1 MRSHCEIVSQPTEQ
15 LRTRREYVDCLAPTR
30 NERPLTCRS
39 VANPKSRGAHDER
52 VIRSRVLFICGSLNQ
67 TTQLHAVARAMPDA
81 SAYFTP
87 FYGAAGVTAMRRLG
101 LLENTIG
108 GHKLR
113 NRCLDYLQRHALAV
127 DLDGARG
134 GYDLVVNCT
143 DVALPDNLAGV
154 PLVVVQEGILDPPG
168 VAFDLVRR
176 FPEHIPRWLAGTAA
190 SGLSRKYQQF
200 CVASAGYRDL
210 FIARGASPAKLVV
223 TGIPNF
229 DDCAAYLDNDFPHR
243 DYALVCSS
251 DARETYKL
259 HDREAFIRRALRI
272 AGSRRVLF
280 KLHPNERVD
289 RARKE
294 IARLAPRASV
304 YVDGPTNAMIANC
317 SVLISEWSSVAF
329 VALAL
334 GKEVHSSH
342 PMSELRRLLPEQNRS
357 AAQRIAR
364 VCEAV
369 LSSRTS
375 TAAVPEVAA

>member
-1 MRSHCEIVSQPTEQ
+1 
-15 LRTRREYVDCLAPTR
+15 
-30 NERPLTCRS
+30 
-39 VANPKSRGAHDER
+39 
-52 VIRSRVLFICGSLNQ
+52 VIRPRVLFICGSLNQ
-67 TTQLHAVARAMPDA
+67 TTQLHAVARAMSDV
-81 SAYFTP
+81 SSYFTP
-87 FYGAAGVTAMRRLG
+87 FYGAAGVTVMRRLG

-113 NRCLDYLQRHALAV
+113 NRCLDYLKQHALAV
-127 DLDGARG
+127 DLDGAQG

-143 DVALPDNLAGV
+143 DVALPDNLDGV

-168 VAFDLVRR
+168 LVFDLVRR
-176 FPEHIPRWLAGTAA
+176 FPEHLPRWIAGTSA
-190 SGLSRKYQQF
+190 SGLSRKYQRF

-210 FIARGASPAKLVV
+210 FIARGAPPAKVVV

-229 DDCAAYLDNDFPHR
+229 DDCASYLDNDFPHR

-272 AGSRRVLF
+272 AGSRQLIF

-329 VALAL
+329 VGIAL

-342 PMSELRRLLPEQNRS
+342 PMNELRRLLPEQNRS

-364 VCEAV
+364 VCEEALRLQARPGAV
-369 LSSRTS
+369 S
-375 TAAVPEVAA
+375 EVAA